1 MVPMLLPPAIG
12 LLFSHLGWLPAGP
25 VNLLFSMVLLGL
37 LVFFYWLS
45 LPGLGNMLLKREKQ
59 ILQVVTAEVE

>member
-1 MVPMLLPPAIG
+1 MVPMLLPPAMG
-12 LLFSHLGWLPAGP
+12 LLVSYLGWLPAGL
-25 VNLLFSMVLLGL
+25 VNLLFSILLLVL

-45 LPGLGNMLLKREKQ
+45 LPGLGNMLLKREIQ